1 LATLARTSG
10 LVEEQWPSTDRETE
24 IRENVAS
31 NVDRDLTVV
40 NLRTRELY
48 IQYAKAAENATQRAR
63 VDARIGG
70 C

>member
-1 LATLARTSG
+1 
-10 LVEEQWPSTDRETE
+10 
-24 IRENVAS
+24 VAS
-31 NVDRDLTVV
+31 NVDKDLTVA

-48 IQYAKAAENATQRAR
+48 FQHAKAAENATQRACNNIKPMG